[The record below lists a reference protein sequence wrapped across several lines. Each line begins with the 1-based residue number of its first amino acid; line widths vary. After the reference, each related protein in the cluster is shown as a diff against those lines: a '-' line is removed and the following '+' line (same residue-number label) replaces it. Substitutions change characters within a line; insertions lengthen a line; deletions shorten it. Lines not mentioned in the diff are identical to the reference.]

1 MIASQFR
8 LLRDFFRSQDFRHSL
23 LITGGAFAALIVLA
37 FAAGLI
43 FPAVPAQVL
52 TLFSQQMADAGV
64 VSESGSISVPALLW
78 NNLRAMVLSV
88 LYGFIPFI
96 YLPALSLGVN
106 ALLLGLFA
114 AYFLNNG
121 ISILAYLGGILPQCV
136 HDGFGLVH
144 YQEALTGPEYAR
156 RARKEAE
163 QAGAELKTGTMVT
176 GLTKERV
183 VTAVTR
189 QGLLTCRAG
198 AVVLATGCRER
209 TRGAIAIPGTRP
221 TMRFF
226 VFRRFCAAA
235 S

>member
-8 LLRDFFRSQDFRHSL
+8 QLRDFFRSQDFRHSL

-64 VSESGSISVPALLW
+64 VSESGSISVPALFW

-121 ISILAYLGGILPQCV
+121 ISMLAYLGGGILP
-136 HDGFGLVH
+136 HGIFELPALVISLACGI
-144 YQEALTGPEYAR
+144 YLCSRINQYVRKNTRGIMAPTLKNIVRVLALTVLP
-156 RARKEAE
+156 
-163 QAGAELKTGTMVT
+163 L
-176 GLTKERV
+176 L
-183 VTAVTR
+183 AV
-189 QGLLTCRAG
+189 
-198 AVVLATGCRER
+198 
-209 TRGAIAIPGTRP
+209 
-221 TMRFF
+221 
-226 VFRRFCAAA
+226 AAA
-235 S
+235 VEAYVTPAVMQFFL

>member
-8 LLRDFFRSQDFRHSL
+8 QLRDFFRSQDFRHSL

-64 VSESGSISVPALLW
+64 VSESGSISVPVLLW

-121 ISILAYLGGILPQCV
+121 ISILAYLVGILP
-136 HDGFGLVH
+136 HGIFELPALVISLACGI
-144 YQEALTGPEYAR
+144 YLCSRINQYVRKNTRGIMAPTLKNIVRVLALTVLP
-156 RARKEAE
+156 
-163 QAGAELKTGTMVT
+163 L
-176 GLTKERV
+176 L
-183 VTAVTR
+183 AV
-189 QGLLTCRAG
+189 
-198 AVVLATGCRER
+198 
-209 TRGAIAIPGTRP
+209 
-221 TMRFF
+221 
-226 VFRRFCAAA
+226 AAA
-235 S
+235 VEAYVTPAVMQFFL